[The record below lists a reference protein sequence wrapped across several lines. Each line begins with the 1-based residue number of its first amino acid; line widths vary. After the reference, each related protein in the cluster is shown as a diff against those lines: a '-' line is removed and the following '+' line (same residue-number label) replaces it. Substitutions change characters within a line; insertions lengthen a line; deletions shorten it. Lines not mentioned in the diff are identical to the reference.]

1 MSMISKILLFLC
13 VFTTTLQAEVVM
25 RQKEAAGVGE
35 TRGDAIAFALE
46 SAVGKAFG
54 FRLEGTLQR
63 TINAST
69 RDTLDESK
77 EELIAMMSREITRK
91 VGTSSNTPI
100 TGYDILSAQENS
112 QGWEA
117 QVRIYYQDYKKLGAK
132 DSRRTLVVSALDQR
146 SNAFAEALESAL
158 IASRRFNILKR
169 GDDDIFNAEKAFIT
183 SDDANRDD
191 VARLG
196 RALGADYIVLV
207 KTERYF
213 SRLNKER
220 LIEATG
226 ERLYRSEAGFTF
238 DIEVVEFS
246 SRKVKWRN
254 RDDVYVAVKRKV
266 SNATNLLSGYTKRY
280 AKNLA
285 LSLVS
290 TIYPAR
296 IAQIIGNKA
305 VLNRGEGSI
314 SIGQK
319 VDIFLIGEKI
329 VDPQSGES
337 LGAMEVEVANA
348 KVIELKPKFSVLQL
362 TTGALTNGAD
372 YIVRWNTKVPG
383 SVKKTR
389 KKNKVASSRKKAKLE
404 VKALDDTFLN

>member
-1 MSMISKILLFLC
+1 MISKILLFLC

-266 SNATNLLSGYTKRY
+266 SNATNLLSGHTKRY